1 MTFPGRHD
9 DELSDDG
16 RPDSA
21 GWQELPDDAGSIR
34 QCGFAWLISPMSVRS
49 SGETFSLP
57 TRLRDRQ
64 RQFARNPARCQRMM
78 VSGLTIAI
86 APRAEGNQA
95 EQKTIGIVEVPSFRR
110 PPAKHI
116 DLCRR
121 IRISASSFALD
132 LKSKVRTPRISLNR
146 SYHPVANLPRLFSAS
161 MLNRIVDTHNGS

>member
-34 QCGFAWLISPMSVRS
+34 QCGFAWLISPMSVRC

-57 TRLRDRQ
+57 TGLRDRQ
-64 RQFARNPARCQRMM
+64 RQYTRNPARCQRMM

-95 EQKTIGIVEVPSFRR
+95 KQKTIGIVEVPSFRC

-121 IRISASSFALD
+121 IRISASSLALD

-146 SYHPVANLPRLFSAS
+146 SFIRSRTYPVCSLRPC
-161 MLNRIVDTHNGS
+161 